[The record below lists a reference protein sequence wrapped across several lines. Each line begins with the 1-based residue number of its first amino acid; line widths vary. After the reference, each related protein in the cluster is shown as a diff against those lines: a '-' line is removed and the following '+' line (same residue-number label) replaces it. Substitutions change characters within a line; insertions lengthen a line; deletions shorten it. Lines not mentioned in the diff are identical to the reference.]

1 MYKQP
6 KHYVDICN
14 PADDTFMDDL
24 NKHFIVYTDCLH
36 VFRGMTQRTIKL
48 LLPPKFYLIILKKM
62 KYFIY

>member
-24 NKHFIVYTDCLH
+24 NKHFIQIAC
-36 VFRGMTQRTIKL
+36 M
-48 LLPPKFYLIILKKM
+48 YLGEWLEEL
-62 KYFIY
+62 